1 MLVVLLIIL
10 GAVGLWYGF
19 AASFLQLVVHSW
31 LPGPGGASFW
41 LKWALLRLP
50 ASRCRR
56 RGRFQFYSYENYD
69 PYSYGVL
76 PPPQES
82 ALDGV
87 QEHPEDS
94 TRCSRSD
101 DLLLWGSNEKGD
113 VMVARIRRRG
123 RSRTA
128 EPWLYLRTAEGQS
141 YVLDSG
147 VGVPDL
153 SAGTV
158 YAAGGL
164 RLEQLVPMRRWR
176 VAYNGLLRCSSQ
188 GGLLV
193 HVQLG
198 VICNSTSNLLEHSA
212 DFDANFVAR
221 QLARQSWAEVGVP
234 NVNRLLDEVDC
245 YMQTVYCTGSLQV
258 ESLQQ
263 RELFLW
269 GLRVK
274 RQGAVTN
281 NLLLLYFFIFLSR
294 RHIDY
299 TSYKRQGVRLKHA
312 LRMFASCLCILRTY
326 LKTVFG
332 ITNMT
337 ERLFD

>member
-1 MLVVLLIIL
+1 MT
-10 GAVGLWYGF
+10 
-19 AASFLQLVVHSW
+19 S
-31 LPGPGGASFW
+31 GASFW

-50 ASRCRR
+50 VARCRR
-56 RGRFQFYSYENYD
+56 RGRFQFYSYEDYD

-147 VGVPDL
+147 VGIPDL
-153 SAGTV
+153 SAGTM

-176 VAYNGLLRCSSQ
+176 GPTTALLS
-188 GGLLV
+188 
-193 HVQLG
+193 
-198 VICNSTSNLLEHSA
+198 CNTTSNLLEHSA

-258 ESLQQ
+258 EGLQQ

-269 GLRVK
+269 GLRIK
-274 RQGAVTN
+274 RQGPLSDKFRFRVQVDSE
-281 NLLLLYFFIFLSR
+281 LLDTQRLPSERFGEHGEVKLELRPFLMND
-294 RHIDY
+294 H
-299 TSYKRQGVRLKHA
+299 GG
-312 LRMFASCLCILRTY
+312 CLVY
-326 LKTVFG
+326 LSSPW
-332 ITNMT
+332 
-337 ERLFD
+337 